1 MYHRMNN
8 NKKNSSSNPKYKPVC
23 GFYHMHAAEC
33 LHYAPILLRH
43 PKSIDCNC
51 KWIECVKIHT
61 SRMLECS
68 YVSIRYHN
76 SNFPNTRPLST
87 YPHQSK
93 TWLQQFFFSFSSYQM
108 KNYARF
114 YRIRALLP
122 EISPIYR
129 NENFIFTEKSTS
141 TVRKSQQH
149 TIRNTWKW
157 SQLNFGK

>member
-93 TWLQQFFFSFSSYQM
+93 TWLQQFFFRSRRIKWKIMLDFTVLELCCLRFPPFTAMKTSYSQ
-108 KNYARF
+108 KNQH
-114 YRIRALLP
+114 
-122 EISPIYR
+122 
-129 NENFIFTEKSTS
+129 
-141 TVRKSQQH
+141 QQYGKVN
-149 TIRNTWKW
+149 NTR
-157 SQLNFGK
+157 